1 MSNMITHMMDYQTT
15 EHWCNAVRVDDD
27 EVTPYPSIVLA
38 HGNIL
43 QYAQK
48 QDTWFTP
55 DYDSDGV
62 IIQNDR
68 LEQFRLACV
77 YDAMANM
84 MDIAV
89 NLDDDPNDSNVF
101 YALLTAHA
109 GTGHESDLLWLT
121 TPRPYSLTMRT
132 LRLKGK

>member
-1 MSNMITHMMDYQTT
+1 MTNMITHMMDYQMT
-15 EHWCNAVRVDDD
+15 EHWCNAVRTDD
-27 EVTPYPSIVLA
+27 VTPFPSLVFQ
-38 HGNIL
+38 HVNIL
-43 QYAQK
+43 QYAQA
-48 QDTWFTP
+48 QDVWFTP
-55 DYDSDGV
+55 DYDPDGY

-77 YDAMANM
+77 YDVMANM

-89 NLDDDPNDSNVF
+89 NLDDEPHDSNVF

-109 GTGHESDLLWLT
+109 GTGRASDLLWLT